1 MTKTKF
7 LVNPVKNFLI
17 GEKLASCLAVKFAA
31 FPCFK
36 DHIGF
41 RAFKGIIKLF
51 WLSAKKLFCIGINDQ
66 RGTGNQMGTICC
78 ER

>member
-1 MTKTKF
+1 MIFVVVFMGYLPNDLPNKYSIFF
-7 LVNPVKNFLI
+7 LF
-17 GEKLASCLAVKFAA
+17 FA
-31 FPCFK
+31 FDCKIYFQ
-36 DHIGF
+36 D